1 MEPAPEPEQPA
12 AEPAVTDN
20 YNPGW
25 GDKLEARVA
34 KATSAEVRE
43 IALRLWAQESYQGVS
58 ELYEGISEQRSK
70 LPPQDRMILNVVFT
84 ESISR
89 YAPP

>member
-1 MEPAPEPEQPA
+1 
-12 AEPAVTDN
+12 
-20 YNPGW
+20 
-25 GDKLEARVA
+25 
-34 KATSAEVRE
+34 
-43 IALRLWAQESYQGVS
+43 LRLWAQESYQGVS